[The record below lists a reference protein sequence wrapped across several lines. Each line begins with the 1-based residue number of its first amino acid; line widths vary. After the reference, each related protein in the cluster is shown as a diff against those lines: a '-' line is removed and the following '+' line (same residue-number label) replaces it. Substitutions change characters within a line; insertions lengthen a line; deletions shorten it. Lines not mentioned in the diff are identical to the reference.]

1 MRNPYGA
8 IFSPHCAVVDPARLV
23 RGLAL
28 AVERKGVTIH
38 EHTPV
43 RDLGHGAVRT
53 DRGTVRA
60 TFIVP
65 ATEGYSA
72 TIPGLGKYLLP
83 VQSLIIATEPLSGA
97 QWDEIGLTSRPAF
110 SDGEIGRASCRERVC
125 QYV

>member
-28 AVERKGVTIH
+28 AVERKGVTIP

-72 TIPGLGKYLLP
+72 TIQGLGHYLLP
-83 VQSLIIATEPLSGA
+83 VTTLIIAPEPWSGA
-97 QWDEIGLTSRPAF
+97 RGAERRLKPSPPF
-110 SDGEIGRASCRERVC
+110 SDAVRRITT
-125 QYV
+125 